1 MTRFLI
7 YVTVVVL
14 LYMILYFVAYYI
26 KYVTNNIDECSNYY
40 DFDHFRTFYK
50 YYKKY
55 KEDPE
60 CYFRKMDDSI
70 ILEYYIG
77 NGTYQCA
84 MMIKYNLDTIMIEN
98 DIMILYPIDWLIFKL
113 WKHIWKSKK
122 RNQRIKGL
130 WREEKIKSEENH

>member
-1 MTRFLI
+1 MTPVLI
-7 YVTVVVL
+7 YMTVVIIALL

-60 CYFRKMDDSI
+60 CYLRNTDNSI
-70 ILEYYIG
+70 ILEYYNG
-77 NGTYQCA
+77 NGTYRCA
-84 MMIKYNLDTIMIEN
+84 MKIKYNPDIIIIEN
-98 DIMILYPIDWLIFKL
+98 DTMILYPIDWIIFKL
-113 WKHIWKSKK
+113 WKHMWKPKNK
-122 RNQRIKGL
+122 NQRIKRL
-130 WREEKIKSEENH
+130 WRGDN